1 MDYNRNMSSSLPSP
15 VWIDQ
20 PEDLQGLARE
30 LLTQPRLAVD
40 TESNSL
46 HAYRER
52 VCLIQFSTPATD
64 YLLDPLALPDLSPLT
79 PIFANPKIEKVFHA
93 IEYDIIC
100 LKRDFGFEVAN
111 IFDTMQATRILGEK
125 QVGLDAIL
133 AAKLGIVI
141 NKKYQKADWAD
152 RPLSPEM
159 LNYAR
164 LDTHYLL
171 PLRDILQAELAATGR
186 WDLAREEFV
195 RMAKLNGNDRIE
207 VPAWQRVAGSH
218 KLDGRQLAIL
228 KELCDWR
235 DQAAR
240 KLARPA
246 FKVVDDKRLV
256 AIALLTNPKYTDGYK
271 EILTDYQRRR
281 FGTEILRALKRGL
294 ESPPLSRPRPARP
307 KQVYLNRANA
317 LSQWRKQAARKLH
330 VESDIVLPRAWMQ
343 AIAEQN
349 PSSRAEL
356 AALMPDSPWR
366 LERFGEE
373 ILKAIR

>member
-1 MDYNRNMSSSLPSP
+1 MSSPLPPP
-15 VWIDQ
+15 VWIDR
-20 PEDLQGLARE
+20 PEA
-30 LLTQPRLAVD
+30 LLRILPVLLDQPRLAVD

-46 HAYRER
+46 HAYREQ
-52 VCLIQFSTPATD
+52 VCLIKFSTPAAD
-64 YLLDPLALPDLSPLT
+64 YLLDPLALPDLSPLA
-79 PIFANPKIEKVFHA
+79 PLFANPKIEKVFHA

-111 IFDTMQATRILGEK
+111 IFDTMQAARILGEK

-133 AAKLGIVI
+133 AAKMGIVI

-171 PLRDILQAELAATGR
+171 PLRDILQTKLAATGR

-246 FKVVDDKRLV
+246 FKVVDDKRLL
-256 AIALLTNPKYTDGYK
+256 AITLLANPKYTDGYK

-349 PSSRAEL
+349 PRSRAEL

>member
-1 MDYNRNMSSSLPSP
+1 MN
-15 VWIDQ
+15 
-20 PEDLQGLARE
+20 
-30 LLTQPRLAVD
+30 

-171 PLRDILQAELAATGR
+171 PLRDILHAELAATGR
-186 WDLAREEFV
+186 WDLAR
-195 RMAKLNGNDRIE
+195 
-207 VPAWQRVAGSH
+207 
-218 KLDGRQLAIL
+218 
-228 KELCDWR
+228 
-235 DQAAR
+235 
-240 KLARPA
+240 
-246 FKVVDDKRLV
+246 
-256 AIALLTNPKYTDGYK
+256 
-271 EILTDYQRRR
+271 
-281 FGTEILRALKRGL
+281 
-294 ESPPLSRPRPARP
+294 
-307 KQVYLNRANA
+307 
-317 LSQWRKQAARKLH
+317 
-330 VESDIVLPRAWMQ
+330 
-343 AIAEQN
+343 
-349 PSSRAEL
+349 
-356 AALMPDSPWR
+356 
-366 LERFGEE
+366 
-373 ILKAIR
+373 